1 MNTKI
6 KRTLTLAAK
15 NLSKLA
21 LFIVAALVYMYGS
34 LMASFTLTGNP
45 YFGFAAI
52 FLPLMVYAVWDHS
65 KSQIEIEMRKEQDL
79 IDLLSKRHEG

>member
-6 KRTLTLAAK
+6 RRIVSLAVK

-21 LFIVAALVYMYGS
+21 LFILAALVYMYGS
-34 LMASFTLTGNP
+34 LMASFALTGNP

-52 FLPLMVYAVWDHS
+52 FLPLLVYAVWDHS
-65 KSQIEIEMRKEQDL
+65 KTQIEIEMRKEQDL